1 MMWNLDESTIA
12 AQIEANI
19 NAYLLSF
26 ARLPG
31 AVLHDDAE
39 STWVDSGI
47 ADETFNSVVRA
58 RFSPEGVDAGIE
70 SILSHFRRRHAP
82 VTWHVGP
89 GTEPADLS
97 RFLLAHGLTHS
108 EDEPGMAVDLGQVRN
123 STPPPSELRIETV
136 RDERGLADWVG
147 VWLFPVPDD
156 IRRVMLMALLRRGV
170 GDDLPWR
177 YYLGRVEGQPVA
189 TSELF
194 ISEGVAAVHY
204 VVTLPELRRRG
215 IGAAM
220 TLQVL
225 REARALSCRMAV
237 LTSSPDG
244 LGIYRRL
251 GFRAYCTFRRY
262 TWEPNQRDAG
272 ATSDAFSPSARIRG

>member
-1 MMWNLDESTIA
+1 MPNLDPSTA
-12 AQIEANI
+12 ASIIEANI

-31 AVLHDDAE
+31 AVRHDDSQSA
-39 STWVDSGI
+39 WVDSGA

-58 RFSPEGVDAGIE
+58 RFSPESVDEGIE
-70 SILSHFRRRHAP
+70 AVLSHFRSRSAP
-82 VTWHVGP
+82 FTWHVGP
-89 GTEPADLS
+89 GTEPADLG

-108 EDEPGMAVDLGQVRN
+108 EDEPGMAIDLERVRE
-123 STPPPSELRIETV
+123 TAAPLELTIETV
-136 RDERGLADWVG
+136 RDERGLEEWVA

-156 IRRVMLMALLRRGV
+156 LRRDLLAPLRQRGV

-177 YYLGRVEGQPVA
+177 YYIGRVDDRPVA

-194 ISEGVAAVHY
+194 VADGVAAVHY
-204 VVTLPELRRRG
+204 VVTLPGLRRRG

-220 TLQVL
+220 TLHVL
-225 REARALSCRMAV
+225 GEAGALGCRLAV

-244 LGIYRRL
+244 IGIYRRL
-251 GFRAYCTFRRY
+251 GFQEYCTFRRY
-262 TWEPNQRDAG
+262 IWSPNAPHPPPLG
-272 ATSDAFSPSARIRG
+272 ASLG